1 MAAKMSSGLLT
12 RLLLFF
18 LVPVMIQVGEAI
30 LQDMPPTDTRCV
42 CQEIN
47 SNVDIISE
55 DHFAIS
61 VKVTSPY
68 NKNISINVDRSK
80 TTQKEKIEVEIRKLE
95 GTIKA
100 IHEKRVKESSTC
112 TDVMTVS
119 ANTNTLLASYNTLL
133 ASYSVMAVIICI
145 MVSVYQAVCLKAYI
159 EAKKLT

>member
-1 MAAKMSSGLLT
+1 MAAKMRSGLLT
-12 RLLLFF
+12 GLLLFF

-30 LQDMPPTDTRCV
+30 LQDMRPTDTRCV

-55 DHFAIS
+55 DHSAIS
-61 VKVTSPY
+61 VKMTSPY

-80 TTQKEKIEVEIRKLE
+80 TTQKEKIEVSFQIGIYKK
-95 GTIKA
+95 GA
-100 IHEKRVKESSTC
+100 
-112 TDVMTVS
+112 DVMTVS
-119 ANTNTLLASYNTLL
+119 ANTNTLL

-145 MVSVYQAVCLKAYI
+145 MVSVYQVVCLKAYI

>member
-1 MAAKMSSGLLT
+1 MVAKMSSGLLT
-12 RLLLFF
+12 GLLLFF

-30 LQDMPPTDTRCV
+30 LQDMHPTDTRCV

-55 DHFAIS
+55 DHSTIS
-61 VKVTSPY
+61 VKMTSPY

-80 TTQKEKIEVEIRKLE
+80 TTQKEKIEVSFQIDIYKKCLIWFTSIFFEDL
-95 GTIKA
+95 GA
-100 IHEKRVKESSTC
+100 
-112 TDVMTVS
+112 DVMTVS
-119 ANTNTLLASYNTLL
+119 ANTNTLL

-145 MVSVYQAVCLKAYI
+145 MVSVYQVVCLKAYI

>member
-1 MAAKMSSGLLT
+1 MAAKMRSGLLT
-12 RLLLFF
+12 GLLLFF

-30 LQDMPPTDTRCV
+30 LQDMRPTDTRCV

-55 DHFAIS
+55 DHSAIS
-61 VKVTSPY
+61 VKMTSPY

-80 TTQKEKIEVEIRKLE
+80 TTQKEKIEVSFQI
-95 GTIKA
+95 GA
-100 IHEKRVKESSTC
+100 
-112 TDVMTVS
+112 DVMTVS
-119 ANTNTLLASYNTLL
+119 ANTNTLL

-145 MVSVYQAVCLKAYI
+145 MVSVYQVVCLKAYI